1 MACNASAP
9 ELRAAY
15 DIHNAHGFE
24 VLSVS
29 IQEPDAAVDDFV
41 ARYGLD
47 YQFLMDRTGEIS
59 SAYEVTSTPST
70 FFIAPDGT
78 IADSTTGVVS
88 RSWLEGNIDDYIS
101 S

>member
-15 DIHNAHGFE
+15 DTHRAHGFE

-29 IQEPDAAVDDFV
+29 IQEADSAVDDFV
-41 ARYGLD
+41 AKYGLD
-47 YQFLMDRTGEIS
+47 YQFLMDRTGQIS
-59 SAYEVTSTPST
+59 TTYEVSTTPTT

-88 RSWLEGNIDDYIS
+88 QTWLEGNINDHIAT
-101 S
+101 

>member
-15 DIHNAHGFE
+15 DTHNPHGFE

-29 IQEPDAAVDDFV
+29 IQETVPEVDAFV
-41 ARYGLD
+41 ARYGLGYD
-47 YQFLMDRTGEIS
+47 FAIGRTGEIS
-59 SAYEVTSTPST
+59 TLYGVASTPTT

-78 IADSTTGVVS
+78 IVDSTAGVVTAD
-88 RSWLEGNIDDYIS
+88 WLNRNIEEHLDT
-101 S
+101 